1 MAKRRS
7 IRSKTSIEREETT
20 EDQAEEETIPAEET
34 EAAEEQTGETVQEE
48 LPPEPTEV
56 PVEEV
61 QTEEPETSEQQAEEA
76 PAIHVVQES
85 TIISEPEPVP
95 KPEPEPEPERVAIL
109 SFHNAAKGS
118 RRVHALNLETG
129 AEETYKLASRGSLVL
144 ENFSIL
150 GELPQGVSVVETT
163 KKV

>member
-95 KPEPEPEPERVAIL
+95 EPEPERVPVL

>member
-34 EAAEEQTGETVQEE
+34 EASESQAEEQTGETVQEE
-48 LPPEPTEV
+48 LPPEPTDV

-61 QTEEPETSEQQAEEA
+61 QTEEPETSEQQAEEE

-95 KPEPEPEPERVAIL
+95 EPEPERVPIL

-144 ENFSIL
+144 ENFSVL